1 MLAEFARWRERYP
14 KRIGRVYGKGMV
26 FAVFVTRP
34 EGHGDPGSET
44 ALDFAFC
51 DRLVE
56 RSMQKG
62 VFNMRTGRGT
72 LKLAPPLNIPDDALI
87 EGLRAMEEALGEL
100 VAEIDAA

>member
-1 MLAEFARWRERYP
+1 
-14 KRIGRVYGKGMV
+14 MV

-100 VAEIDAA
+100 VVEIDAA